1 MVVDYS
7 RDAVH
12 NKLIL
17 EEEVTDL
24 RSRQA
29 GFEEREQKLSQLEAS
44 HGHLE
49 SVLERWRQL
58 ACDHCLGVPPE
69 KAMSGPELLRMRIE
83 TLQQKELLLTA
94 DMGKLDSRSVHT
106 V

>member
-1 MVVDYS
+1 MDVDCS
-7 RDAVH
+7 RDAIH

-17 EEEVTDL
+17 EEEVMDL

-29 GFEEREQKLSQLEAS
+29 GFENKEQKLAQLEVS

-49 SVLERWRQL
+49 SMLEQWRQV
-58 ACDHCLGVPPE
+58 ARDYCLGVPLE
-69 KAMSGPELLRMRIE
+69 KAMAGPELLRMRIE

-94 DMGKLDSRSVHT
+94 DMGHLDSRSVHT

>member
-1 MVVDYS
+1 MDVDCS

-17 EEEVTDL
+17 EEEVMDL
-24 RSRQA
+24 RSRQS
-29 GFEEREQKLSQLEAS
+29 GVEERELKLAQLEAS

-49 SVLERWRQL
+49 SILERWRQL
-58 ACDHCLGVPPE
+58 ARDHCLGIPPE
-69 KAMSGPELLRMRIE
+69 KAMAGPELLRMRIE
-83 TLQQKELLLTA
+83 TLQQKELLLTV
-94 DMGKLDSRSVHT
+94 DMGHLDSRSVHT